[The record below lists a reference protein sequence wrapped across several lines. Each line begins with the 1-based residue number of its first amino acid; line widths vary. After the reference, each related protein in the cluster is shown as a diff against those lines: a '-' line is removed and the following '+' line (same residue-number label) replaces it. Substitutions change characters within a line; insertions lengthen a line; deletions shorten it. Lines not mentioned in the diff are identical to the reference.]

1 MHVRTMSDVQK
12 ELVRQVVVQTKK
24 KKKKDARAKIC
35 LRVPECFLRVAHRHK
50 TEEKKGFLHL
60 RVIASRRTTEQSSA
74 NIETGCQVS

>member
-24 KKKKDARAKIC
+24 KKRC
-35 LRVPECFLRVAHRHK
+35 TGENMLRVPECFLRVAHRHK